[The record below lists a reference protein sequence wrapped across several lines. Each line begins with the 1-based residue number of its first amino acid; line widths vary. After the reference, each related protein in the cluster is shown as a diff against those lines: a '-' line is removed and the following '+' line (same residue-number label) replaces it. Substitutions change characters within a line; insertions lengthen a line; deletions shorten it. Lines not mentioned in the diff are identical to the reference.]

1 MSYYLKLT
9 MVNKIITPQEVEV
22 FYFIPAIRKRMAIV
36 FKKQGLQ
43 QKEIAQILGITGAA
57 VSQYLHE
64 KRAKEF
70 KLPKK
75 IAKEIEESC
84 KKENKNIVM
93 EITRILNLLKK
104 ERCSLCSDFNEF
116 NCKGC

>member
-1 MSYYLKLT
+1 
-9 MVNKIITPQEVEV
+9 MVNKLITPQEIEV
-22 FYFIPAIRKRMAIV
+22 FYLIPAIRKEMVIC

-43 QKEIAQILGITGAA
+43 QKEIAKILGITEAA

-75 IAKEIEESC
+75 IIKEIEESC
-84 KKENKNIVM
+84 KKKKNIIK
-93 EITRILNLLKK
+93 EITRILDLLKK
-104 ERCSLCSDFNEF
+104 ERCGLCSNFNQF